1 MKRLLV
7 TGSLALTV
15 LLAGCAGMDSSGYS
29 EGTFLGQKVEH
40 PDPYTEMTKSPG

>member
-7 TGSLALTV
+7 IGSLALTV
-15 LLAGCAGMDSSGYS
+15 LLAGCASMDGSRSS
-29 EGTFLGQKVEH
+29 EGTFLGQKVER